1 LLVVVELRKQT
12 GQILHFQQLHQLAV
26 VEAQLVPLLVWLA
39 VLVAVQRVMVQVVL
53 EQLDKGLEAVI
64 RLQAL
69 PELVVVA
76 LLHKALI

>member
-12 GQILHFQQLHQLAV
+12 ELILHFQQLHQLVA
-26 VEAQLVPLLVWLA
+26 VEALRVLLLVWLA
-39 VLVAVQRVMVQVVL
+39 VLVVVRRVMVQVVL
-53 EQLDKGLEAVI
+53 GQRGKGLEAVI
-64 RLQAL
+64 RLPAL